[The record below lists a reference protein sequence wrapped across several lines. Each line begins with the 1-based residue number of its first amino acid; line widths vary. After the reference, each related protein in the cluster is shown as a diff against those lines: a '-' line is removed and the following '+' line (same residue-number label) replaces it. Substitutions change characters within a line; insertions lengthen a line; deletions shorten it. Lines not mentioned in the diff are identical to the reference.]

1 MQSYLIFIDG
11 VNQYADPIGNHKS
24 QLVGRIKGIICLLV
38 HEENNTYYLVQIKTW
53 NDGKM

>member
-1 MQSYLIFIDG
+1 MESII
-11 VNQYADPIGNHKS
+11 NADPIGNHKS